1 MIKYSELNNSNP
13 LVIAELACGHEGSL
27 EKFKMLVDL
36 AHKLGC
42 KNIKSQIFIPE
53 ERVTKT
59 HPEWDL
65 FNKVCLSPTNWKK
78 ASKYLDKKGINFFA
92 DIFGYEGLKI
102 AKKLNI
108 KGYKIH
114 SEDFLNFHFIED
126 VIKLNKINLIGIG
139 GAHRKEVYNLL
150 SFLKN
155 RKLNKKIF
163 LMPGIQTFPTP
174 LKYHSLYEIKNL
186 IESYESDFDIK
197 VGCADHISGD
207 LDESVIFPI
216 AALTAGASLIE
227 KHLTYDRKMK
237 WEDYESALDKK
248 SFGKFFKLVNNFQ
261 NLNQKLGHPNKAEID
276 YRNHFKKTPVTTKQ
290 LNRNQII
297 NKKDINYVK
306 DFSLKTPLSSNNI
319 IGKRT
324 NIKLDKNYYLKLSDL
339 KNNVGIILV
348 ARTSS
353 ERLKNKAI
361 MKIDNLESISQ
372 LIIRLKRVKNCKNL
386 ILATS
391 SHKSDDILIKIAK
404 KYKIKY
410 FRGSLENLSDRFYQ
424 AAIHFKL
431 DHVVRVTGDDILRD
445 EIMIEKG
452 IDSHLNKSCD
462 VTITANMPYGT
473 QTEIFSIGTI
483 KTIMERVEIKSN
495 TEYLEWFLQNER
507 NFSVNYLKSNY
518 KFNNKIRLTLD
529 YKEDL
534 ILFNK
539 IFKYFRSINK
549 MNFKLLDVLK
559 LLNKDKKLI
568 KINSHLNPK
577 MKTVRNKDG
586 GFVSDEINLNLKI

>member
-1 MIKYSELNNSNP
+1 MIKYSNYNNSHP

-27 EKFKMLVDL
+27 EKFKKLVDL
-36 AHKLGC
+36 SLKLGC
-42 KNIKSQIFIPE
+42 KNIKSQIFVPE

-65 FNKVCLSPTNWKK
+65 FNKVCLSPQDWIK
-78 ASKYLDKKGINFFA
+78 ASYYIKKKGMNFFA
-92 DIFGYEGLKI
+92 DIFGHRGLKI
-102 AKKLNI
+102 AKKLKI
-108 KGYKIH
+108 AGYKIH

-126 VIKLNKINLIGIG
+126 VIKQNKINLIGIG

-150 SFLKN
+150 TFLKN
-155 RKLNKKIF
+155 KKLNKNIF

-186 IESYESDFDIK
+186 IDNYQNDFEVK

-207 LDESVIFPI
+207 LEESLIFPI

-227 KHLTYDRKMK
+227 KHLTLDRKLK

-248 SFGKFFKLVNNFQ
+248 SFGKFYKLVCNFQ
-261 NLNQKLGHPNKAEID
+261 NLNKKLGSPNKAEID
-276 YRNHFKKTPVTTKQ
+276 YRNHFKKTPVTIKK
-290 LNRNQII
+290 LNKNKII

-306 DFSLKTPLSSNNI
+306 DYSLKTPLSSNNI
-319 IGKRT
+319 IGKFT
-324 NIKLDKNYYLKLSDL
+324 NNDLDKNQYINLSNI

-361 MKIDNLESISQ
+361 KRIDKLESIAQ

-404 KYKIKY
+404 KYKIKF

-424 AAIHFKL
+424 AALNFKL

-483 KTIMERVEIKSN
+483 KTIMERVVIKSN

-507 NFSVNYLKSNY
+507 NFSVNYIKSKY
-518 KFNNKIRLTLD
+518 KFDSRMRLTLD

-534 ILFNK
+534 IFFNK
-539 IFKYFRSINK
+539 IFKHFKSINK
-549 MNFKLLDVLK
+549 KEFTLLDVIK
-559 LLNKDKKLI
+559 YLNNNKSII
-568 KINSHLNPK
+568 KINSHLSPK
-577 MKTVRNKDG
+577 MKTVRNKSG
-586 GFVSDEINLNLKI
+586 GFMSDEINLDLKI